1 MKRIIGVL
9 AIAAAL
15 TVCLIGAGC
24 AGSSGSSDNA
34 ITVSADG
41 SAQVPADSAS
51 FTISIASRADD
62 EAQARAAATAA
73 REAIANLAKE
83 AGLSDQ
89 DIVKADG
96 DVVAAWGGYVE
107 EQVMG
112 GYWDDW
118 GNWVETGPE
127 TVYYDMSDQI
137 VGYDAHATVEVR
149 GMAIDKVIGLVQQ
162 SRTLG
167 ATGFSNLHFVV
178 ADRESAYK
186 QALAAA
192 VDAAHAKAETLA
204 SASDVYVGRVV
215 NMVENS
221 DPDKVTLSVPGDAS
235 LLDAEKIDGL
245 SSSMPTV
252 DVQAAVTVSY
262 AIS

>member
-9 AIAAAL
+9 AIVAAL
-15 TVCLIGAGC
+15 SLCLIGAGC

-51 FTISIASRADD
+51 FTIAIASRASD
-62 EAQARAAATAA
+62 EAQARSAATAVSD
-73 REAIANLAKE
+73 AIVNLAKE
-83 AGLSDQ
+83 AGLTDQ
-89 DIVKADG
+89 DITKADG
-96 DVVAAWGGYVE
+96 DIVAAWGGYVE

-149 GMAIDKVIGLVQQ
+149 GVAIDKVAGLVEQ
-162 SRTLG
+162 SRSLG

-178 ADRESAYK
+178 SDRDTAYK

-204 SASDVYVGRVV
+204 SASGVYVGRVV

-221 DPDKVTLSVPGDAS
+221 DPDKITLSVPGDAAV
-235 LLDAEKIDGL
+235 LDAQNVNTLASD
-245 SSSMPTV
+245 MPAV
-252 DVQAAVTVSY
+252 SVQASVTVSY